1 MKRKNLLPLLLLFC
15 FSTAAFAAER
25 PASHFHV
32 EMKYS
37 FTNAIE
43 ASNTTT
49 EEIINNVKSTVQ
61 VYTFTIPFF
70 EQAFKAKLDFSNNP
84 EVQKTSFI
92 VPASVPAP
100 CKSNELKLYDAYSGG
115 HLLGEVADDMV
126 LHIHDFSAAAG
137 TSNIRF
143 EAQCKRV
150 VYANQYFRIVVKKE
164 AMPAFDIALSV
175 NGKAKASTEEV
186 KFTDQDMRFK
196 LAGTATGNKN
206 LFLRII
212 PPCGME
218 CKRTDFNI
226 DETVKS
232 GNADFYTCDV
242 KGLYDVKVIY
252 KAEKAGGGSFNEPVS
267 VPGWVNYS
275 FLNEEKQHKAHNDKH
290 LAQATP
296 GKIRI
301 SPNPAKDVLLV
312 ELPATETNAVSE
324 VRLMDMAGKTVLVQE
339 TNSAVFR
346 INVSGLAKGTYAVA
360 VLFEGKTYTEKIIKN

>member
-1 MKRKNLLPLLLLFC
+1 MKKKNLFPLLLLFC
-15 FSTAAFAAER
+15 YSTAAFAVEQ

-37 FTNAIE
+37 FTNAIAE
-43 ASNTTT
+43 SNMIT
-49 EEIINNVKSTVQ
+49 EEVINNVKSTVQ

-84 EVQKTSFI
+84 EVQKTPFI

-115 HLLGEVADDMV
+115 HLVGEVDDDMV
-126 LHIHDFSAAAG
+126 LHIHDFSAPVG

-143 EAQCKRV
+143 EAQCRQV
-150 VYANQYFRIVVKKE
+150 VYANQYFRIIVKKE
-164 AMPAFDIALSV
+164 AMPAFDLALSV
-175 NGKAKASTEEV
+175 NGKTKASTEEV
-186 KFTDQDMRFK
+186 KFTDQGMRFK
-196 LAGTATGNKN
+196 LTGTATGNKN

-212 PPCGME
+212 PPCGMD

-226 DETVKS
+226 DETIKAN
-232 GNADFYTCDV
+232 NADFYTCDV
-242 KGLYDVKVIY
+242 RGLYDVKVIY

-275 FLNEEKQHKAHNDKH
+275 FLNEEKQHAVHNDKH

-296 GKIRI
+296 AKIRI
-301 SPNPAKDVLLV
+301 SPNPAKDILLV
-312 ELPATETNAVSE
+312 ELPATESNTVSE

-346 INVSGLAKGTYAVA
+346 INVAGLTKGTYAVT
-360 VLFEGKTYTEKIIKN
+360 VLFEGKAYTEKIIKN